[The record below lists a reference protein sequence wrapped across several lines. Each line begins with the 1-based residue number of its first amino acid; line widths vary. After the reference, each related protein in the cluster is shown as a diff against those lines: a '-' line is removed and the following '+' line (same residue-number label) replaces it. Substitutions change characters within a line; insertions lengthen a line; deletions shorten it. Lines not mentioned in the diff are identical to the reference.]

1 MLKYIII
8 YIIFVINIIKFTHCT
23 TFTNFF
29 INFFNLKIKVIG
41 KENLKKYKNLKLI
54 IMSNHMNGIDY
65 PIIVHTINY
74 YTNINNNKNTNKKI
88 YTIVKHDLLG
98 SKDDNNIVSN
108 FLSLFKNNIYNK
120 LNFLSYERGNKNSG
134 EKIKKQILKTINN
147 GHNILLFPEGECSRS
162 GIPNNFKSGSF
173 KLCSENNIWILPIT
187 LKFDKNIGVNRND
200 SVDINKWFNVTAT
213 IYIHKPI
220 FHKNWEKLKDDVFH
234 KIKEP
239 IKIKFCK

>member
-1 MLKYIII
+1 MTYDVT
-8 YIIFVINIIKFTHCT
+8 FV
-23 TFTNFF
+23 NFF

-41 KENLKKYKNLKLI
+41 KENLQNYKKLKLI

-65 PIIVHTINY
+65 AIIVHTINHF
-74 YTNINNNKNTNKKI
+74 TNKNKKI

-98 SKDDNNIVSN
+98 SDIDDNIISNI
-108 FLSLFKNNIYNK
+108 LSLFKNNIYNK

-134 EKIKKQILKTINN
+134 EKIKKLILKTINN
-147 GHNILLFPEGECSRS
+147 GHNILLFPEGECSRT
-162 GIPNNFKSGSF
+162 GIPNNFKPGSF

-200 SVDINKWFNVTAT
+200 PVDINKWFNVTAT

-220 FHKNWEKLKDDVFH
+220 FHKNWEILKDNVFN

-239 IKIKFCK
+239 IK

>member
-41 KENLKKYKNLKLI
+41 KENLKNYKNLKLI

-65 PIIVHTINY
+65 PIIVNTINY
-74 YTNINNNKNTNKKI
+74 YTNNHKKI

-98 SKDDNNIVSN
+98 SKDDNNVVSN
-108 FLSLFKNNIYNK
+108 ILSLFKNNIFNK
-120 LNFLSYERGNKNSG
+120 LNFLSYKRGNKNSG
-134 EKIKKQILKTINN
+134 EKIKKQILNTINN

-162 GIPNNFKSGSF
+162 GIPVSFKPGSF

-200 SVDINKWFNVTAT
+200 SVDINKWFNITAT

-220 FHKNWEKLKDDVFH
+220 YHKNWEVLKNDVFH
-234 KIKEP
+234 KIKKP
-239 IKIKFCK
+239 LKICK

>member
-8 YIIFVINIIKFTHCT
+8 YIIIVIHIIKMTYDV
-23 TFTNFF
+23 TFVNFF

-41 KENLKKYKNLKLI
+41 KENLQNYKKLKLI

-65 PIIVHTINY
+65 AIIVHTINHF
-74 YTNINNNKNTNKKI
+74 TNKNKKI

-98 SKDDNNIVSN
+98 SDIDDNIISNI
-108 FLSLFKNNIYNK
+108 LSLFKNNIYNK

-134 EKIKKQILKTINN
+134 EKIKKLILKTINN
-147 GHNILLFPEGECSRS
+147 GHNILLFPEGECSRT
-162 GIPNNFKSGSF
+162 GIPNNFKPGSF

-200 SVDINKWFNVTAT
+200 PVDINKWFNVTAT

-220 FHKNWEKLKDDVFH
+220 FHKNWEILKDNVFN

-239 IKIKFCK
+239 IK